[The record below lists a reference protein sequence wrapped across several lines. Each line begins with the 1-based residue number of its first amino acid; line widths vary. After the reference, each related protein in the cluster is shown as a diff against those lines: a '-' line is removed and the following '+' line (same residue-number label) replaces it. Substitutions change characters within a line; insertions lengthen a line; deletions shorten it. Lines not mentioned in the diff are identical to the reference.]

1 LEGVTIGL
9 FDRSGKNLATL
20 TAQAKGVGH
29 AYFTPNGRY
38 ALITQYNDTVLP
50 VLDLEKRAIVA
61 NLDAGAGGHLGHAV
75 FTADS
80 RKAYVS
86 NRKSDEV
93 VVVDLERMAIAKRI
107 QTAPSGQAQGQVVNG
122 FYNVFE
128 RVVNPNL
135 AS

>member
-1 LEGVTIGL
+1 
-9 FDRSGKNLATL
+9 
-20 TAQAKGVGH
+20 
-29 AYFTPNGRY
+29 
-38 ALITQYNDTVLP
+38 
-50 VLDLEKRAIVA
+50 VLDLEKRAIVT

-128 RVVNPNL
+128 RVVNPHL